1 MKCDV
6 YGCTWEGSQIWQHK
20 AKIHGATKATKNN
33 HMKAIVIAQ
42 MIESNIGV
50 MSIEDLTFIRNQID
64 SAISVMKIIDE
75 KRKQHHKQIMERI
88 DRIMEEKHADS
99 IYRSA

>member
-6 YGCTWEGSQIWQHK
+6 GGCTWEGSQLWEHK
-20 AKIHGATKATKNN
+20 AKMHGVTKAAKNN

-50 MSIEDLTFIRNQID
+50 ISIDDLTFIRNQID
-64 SAISVMKIIDE
+64 SAINVMKIIDE
-75 KRKQHHKQIMERI
+75 KRKQQHKQIMERL
-88 DRIMEEKHADS
+88 DKIMEEKHADS
-99 IYRSA
+99 IH